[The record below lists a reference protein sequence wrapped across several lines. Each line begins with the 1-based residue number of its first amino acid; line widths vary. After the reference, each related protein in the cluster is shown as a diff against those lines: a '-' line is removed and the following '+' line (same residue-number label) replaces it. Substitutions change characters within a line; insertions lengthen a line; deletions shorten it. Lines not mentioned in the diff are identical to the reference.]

1 MQLFMKTSVVSV
13 INVEKSM
20 YLVLRALLVVCVCR
34 RRVSPEVTT
43 YNHQKYNNSNTFFV
57 LYASVVLVHQS
68 CFSFIVL

>member
-1 MQLFMKTSVVSV
+1 
-13 INVEKSM
+13 M